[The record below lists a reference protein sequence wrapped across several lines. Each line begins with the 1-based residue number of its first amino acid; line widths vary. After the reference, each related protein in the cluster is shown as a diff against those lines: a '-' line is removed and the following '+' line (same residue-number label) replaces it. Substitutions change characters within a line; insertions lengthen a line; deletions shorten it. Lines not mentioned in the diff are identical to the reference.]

1 MKKKSDLFKEL
12 GWDDQLIQ
20 HYMIEDFE
28 FDEKEEQQLVAE
40 ISDTRSMTV
49 TFNAENSGSNF
60 IVRNQG

>member
-20 HYMIEDFE
+20 HYMIEDFD